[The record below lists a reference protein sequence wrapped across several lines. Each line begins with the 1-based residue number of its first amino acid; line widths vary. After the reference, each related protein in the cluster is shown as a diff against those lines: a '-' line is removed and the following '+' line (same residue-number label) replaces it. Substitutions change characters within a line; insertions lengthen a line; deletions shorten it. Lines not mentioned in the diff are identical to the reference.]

1 MALER
6 KSFKDSIKFKKLK
19 FNDEY
24 FSLKGEYIN
33 TSDGINFFAYKALTD
48 VNDVKTNNFS
58 NIFLTKKQKN
68 SDILDVQQVDGGN
81 LLDIVTTLSFFSN
94 DANNELNPGIWLAID
109 KSYNTY
115 DVNTVTSSFRLVEG
129 APDNHTN
136 YLFRLHCIDETH
148 CTISHTFGDNT
159 YYLAYEDG
167 FKCVTKD
174 LSNSTEFIY
183 HIDGQYLK
191 LYFQVGS
198 SLYAVRC
205 VESENG
211 LILALGEDKEDD
223 ENSIIYINSEEE
235 LIGYFIDGSWA
246 RYDRRNAIDAIKS
259 ANTASSLAT
268 QFMIHHEYSDDD
280 DNVNL
285 VPLKNN
291 LTYQGS
297 LTNGCNLMVS
307 SNSKLLGTP
316 AVDFRNYTNI
326 SSGCNQE
333 HGSEN
338 ITLTFTF
345 TDQTLH
351 LKEGDKCFFTIPAT
365 APGDLY
371 SSLYPYEQLNINDS
385 AFARN
390 GAFGSD
396 APFFADKFMKKL
408 NEYSPVNSCTY
419 LCTWLYQ
426 PNDSSA
432 PVWVDRYY
440 YPDQMSRKEALN
452 KNFNGKKVFNLS
464 FENILDRY
472 YLNENIEEIENLTP
486 YQISQLRLF
495 KETLQKQGFIDKK
508 SDLNLQGGSSYQ
520 YSRISKDTVEEVWE
534 NISKDRV
541 EYVKDEHGNS
551 VPFHNAF
558 VFDNKSWR
566 KIPAESLNKC
576 SAISFNTN
584 LYINPRKKIGIQL
597 FGCDYK
603 HGFNIQNRK
612 DLCPFTY
619 YADKKSV
626 YIFNNAFGIANQFN
640 LYEKYGVEVK
650 YLVVGSPFDDLY
662 VFSDNSLFI
671 FDYDLRL
678 KTRIEISTII
688 KNGEL
693 EDKVTP
699 QEISAIYLI
708 QSERNLFAIIN
719 NEQILKIIFRPDSTR
734 EEELCKNG
742 PSCRFLS
749 RDEYLTNYN
758 MVSNPDM
765 PQTTKTIKT
774 IFVFGGQVYA
784 FNYDTIKMSHDG
796 DTLYGIIE
804 EKNTA
809 TTSWYYI
816 YRQSLS
822 RIYTTATASKYAEF
836 NSDTSID
843 NLAFGSDGRLALIRG
858 FNKFSDNRCLEIYDR
873 SKTKVYNYPLRDFEK
888 ILSLDFYRYIDKN
901 LQEHEVFVALGIA
914 DGYLNAIEYQI
925 DGERVETHRI
935 DLQYDGIPSFKNIID
950 SNSFITRLD
959 ENKIY
964 FNLFLDDNVSCISHE
979 WDLTEAQEGWYNVN
993 VELDMD
999 EAKYAIKIND
1009 NLVGS
1014 YDKSTHKKFIPH
1026 VHSNTTIFDGT
1037 YYFGSVGKRY
1047 GTTLNEILNGDQT
1060 VDPYA
1065 SKNSKCENTTLYT
1078 KVLDYHE
1085 YQASRLHFSKINPL
1099 TLTIPCGVRNGID
1112 EIVRYF
1118 KYNKPS
1124 SYSNR
1129 VKINISGVEDIK
1141 TDTEMN
1147 RLRSNI
1153 LTALADSDCLTT
1165 INEIEFI

>member
-1 MALER
+1 MGLER

-24 FSLKGEYIN
+24 FSLKGEYIS
-33 TSDGINFFAYKALTD
+33 TSDGINFFTYKALTD

-68 SDILDVQQVDGGN
+68 SDILEVEKVEKNG

-94 DANNELNPGIWLAID
+94 DSKNEFNPGIWLAID

-115 DVNTVTSSFRLVEG
+115 DVNTVTSSFRLIEG
-129 APDNHTN
+129 APDNHAN
-136 YLFRLHCIDETH
+136 YLFRLNCIDETF

-174 LSNSTEFIY
+174 LTNSTKFIY

-191 LYFQVGS
+191 LYRKIGS
-198 SLYAVRC
+198 TLYCVKC
-205 VESENG
+205 VESESGMTLTLSEHDN
-211 LILALGEDKEDD
+211 D
-223 ENSIIYINSEEE
+223 ESNIIYINSSEE
-235 LIGYFIDGSWA
+235 LINYFIDGSWSKYN
-246 RYDRRNAIDAIKS
+246 RKNAIDAIKASNS
-259 ANTASSLAT
+259 ATSLDT
-268 QFMIHHEYSDDD
+268 QFMIHHEYSDEE

-291 LTYQGS
+291 LTYQGT

-307 SNSKLLGTP
+307 SNSKFLGAP
-316 AVDFRNYTNI
+316 SVDFRNYTNI
-326 SSGCNQE
+326 SSGNNQE
-333 HGSEN
+333 HGTEN
-338 ITLTFTF
+338 IILTFTF

-351 LKEGDKCFFTIPAT
+351 LQEGEKCFFTIPAT
-365 APGDLY
+365 ADEIF
-371 SSLYPYEQLNINDS
+371 SSLYPYEQLNINDTT
-385 AFARN
+385 FVRN

-396 APFFADKFMKKL
+396 APFFADKFMKKM
-408 NEYSPVNSCTY
+408 NEYSPVNSYTY

-426 PNDSSA
+426 PNDTSV
-432 PVWVDRYY
+432 PVWLDRYY
-440 YPDQMSRKEALN
+440 YPDQISRKEALN
-452 KNFNGKKVFNLS
+452 KNFSGRKAFDLS

-472 YLNENIEEIENLTP
+472 YLNENVEEIENLSP
-486 YQISQLRLF
+486 YEVSQLKLF

-508 SDLNLQGGSSYQ
+508 SDLNLQGGTSYQ
-520 YSRISKDTVEEVWE
+520 YSRISKDTVEEVWNNTVE
-534 NISKDRV
+534 DRV
-541 EYVKDEHGNS
+541 DYVKDQNGNKVLFS
-551 VPFHNAF
+551 NAF
-558 VFDNKSWR
+558 AFDNKTWR
-566 KIPAESLNKC
+566 KIPAEYLNKS
-576 SAISFNTN
+576 SAVNFNTN
-584 LYINPRKKIGIQL
+584 LYVNPNKKMGIQL

-603 HGFNIQNRK
+603 YGFNIQNRK
-612 DLCPFTY
+612 DLSPFTY

-626 YIFNNAFGIANQFN
+626 YIFNNSFNITNSFN

-650 YLVVGSPFDDLY
+650 YLVVSAPFDDLY
-662 VFSDNSLFI
+662 VFSDESIFI

-678 KTRIEISTII
+678 KNRIEISSII
-688 KNGEL
+688 KNGNL
-693 EDKVTP
+693 EDKIVP
-699 QEISAIYLI
+699 QDISAFYII
-708 QSERNLFAIIN
+708 QYERNLYAVIN
-719 NEQILKIIFRPDSTR
+719 NEQILKIVFKPESD
-734 EEELCKNG
+734 EEEKLCKNG
-742 PSCRFLS
+742 ISCRFLS
-749 RDEYLTNYN
+749 RDEYKTNFN

-765 PQTTKTIKT
+765 PQTIKTIKT
-774 IFVFGGQVYA
+774 IFIFDGQIYA

-804 EKNTA
+804 EKNAA
-809 TTSWYYI
+809 TSSWYYI

-822 RIYTTATASKYAEF
+822 RIYTTASASKYAEF
-836 NSDTSID
+836 NSGTSID

-858 FNKFSDNRCLEIYDR
+858 FGKLSDNRCLEIYDKA
-873 SKTKVYNYPLRDFEK
+873 KTKVYNYPLRDFEK
-888 ILSLDFYRYIDKN
+888 ILSLDYYRYIDN
-901 LQEHEVFVALGIA
+901 ELEEHEVFVTLGVA

-925 DGERVETHRI
+925 DKERVQTHRI
-935 DLQYDGIPSFKNIID
+935 DLQYNGISTFKNIID
-950 SNSFITRLD
+950 ANSFITKLK

-964 FNLFLDDNVSCISHE
+964 FNLFLDDNVSCITHE
-979 WDLTEAQEGWYNVN
+979 WDLQEAQEGWYNIN

-999 EAKYAIKIND
+999 EAKYSIKIND
-1009 NLVGS
+1009 ILVGY
-1014 YDKSTHKKFIPH
+1014 YDSSTHKKFIPH
-1026 VHSNTTIFDGT
+1026 THSNTTIFDGT
-1037 YYFGSVGKRY
+1037 YYFGVVGKKY
-1047 GTTLNEILNGDQT
+1047 GTTLNEILKGNSSD
-1060 VDPYA
+1060 DPYA
-1065 SKNSKCENTTLYT
+1065 IKNSKCENTTLYT

-1099 TLTIPCGVRNGID
+1099 TLTIPCGIRNGVE

-1129 VKINISGVEDIK
+1129 VKINISGVEDI
-1141 TDTEMN
+1141 TSEAEMD

-1153 LTALADSDCLTT
+1153 LAALADNDCLTT